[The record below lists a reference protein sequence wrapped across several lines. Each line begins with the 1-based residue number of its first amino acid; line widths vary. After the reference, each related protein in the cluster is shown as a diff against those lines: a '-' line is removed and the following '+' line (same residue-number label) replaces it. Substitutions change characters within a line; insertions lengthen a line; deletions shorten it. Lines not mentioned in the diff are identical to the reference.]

1 MNTAADRCY
10 DQAVAPRPPMSK
22 ELLKAFLEK
31 VKADTSLQQ
40 KLNAADNV
48 DAVVGIANE
57 AGFSVSADDWN
68 RAQSVTEDAEL
79 ERAAGGCNSWNLEIH
94 NGCSL
99 W

>member
-1 MNTAADRCY
+1 
-10 DQAVAPRPPMSK
+10 MSK
-22 ELLKAFLEK
+22 EQLKAFLEK
-31 VKADTSLQQ
+31 VKANTSLQQ
-40 KLNAADNV
+40 KLKAADNV

-94 NGCSL
+94 NACSV